1 MSFFNFISPYC
12 EVNGFAAGFII
23 VRQKGDV
30 KKGCKFNLRAIKISA
45 AAGTPAYKKAYG
57 NVLDINKMATAFGKG
72 NAISKLLSNAIQ
84 SCQSD
89 GSGLYYIFDCCYVTF
104 LIKILSFV

>member
-1 MSFFNFISPYC
+1 M
-12 EVNGFAAGFII
+12 NGFAAGFII